1 MRVLSYAEFTRRDRF
16 VLAAALSF
24 GLGDLLVPG
33 IFTHLFDG
41 VENPSSGLQGLFN
54 SITITFSTPCTSLSS
69 SSSPL
74 RRSSSR
80 LTSVEAVLAAGIVA
94 SLLNIILPREMEE
107 SAPGVDEEES
117 CEFEMEAQRHN
128 SGSSDGKVEV

>member
-41 VENPSSGLQGLFN
+41 VDSPSSGWKDC
-54 SITITFSTPCTSLSS
+54 ST
-69 SSSPL
+69 
-74 RRSSSR
+74 RSRS
-80 LTSVEAVLAAGIVA
+80 
-94 SLLNIILPREMEE
+94 
-107 SAPGVDEEES
+107 
-117 CEFEMEAQRHN
+117 F
-128 SGSSDGKVEV
+128 

>member
-41 VENPSSGLQGLFN
+41 VDNPSSGLEGLFN
-54 SITITFSTPCTSLSS
+54 SITIILSTPCTWF
-69 SSSPL
+69 SSPL
-74 RRSSSR
+74 LSFSCAALR
-80 LTSVEAVLAAGIVA
+80 L
-94 SLLNIILPREMEE
+94 
-107 SAPGVDEEES
+107 PGV
-117 CEFEMEAQRHN
+117 CFWVYGR
-128 SGSSDGKVEV
+128 